1 MIGAEYHVSK
11 EGEGSGNTQGKY
23 PHTGLTLSGMTL
35 SLLGGTTWGGPGNQ
49 SPGKPFPMMPWHIM
63 ARGSDD
69 AHVPAANESALMG
82 APPRAQ
88 S

>member
-1 MIGAEYHVSK
+1 MIGTEYHVSE

-23 PHTGLTLSGMTL
+23 PHTGFTLSGTTL
-35 SLLGGTTWGGPGNQ
+35 SLLWNHLGRTGGPGFF
-49 SPGKPFPMMPWHIM
+49 PGKPLNHPM

-88 S
+88 CDSR